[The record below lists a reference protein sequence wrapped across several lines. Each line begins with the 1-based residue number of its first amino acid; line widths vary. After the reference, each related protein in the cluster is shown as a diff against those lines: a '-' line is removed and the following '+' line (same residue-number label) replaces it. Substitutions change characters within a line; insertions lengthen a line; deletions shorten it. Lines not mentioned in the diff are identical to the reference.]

1 MIGAIAGDIIGSAYE
16 FHRTK
21 SHDFQLFEV
30 GSNFTDDTILTVAVA
45 DCLLHKKEYA
55 ITLKE
60 YGNKYPY
67 AGYGVRFRRWLGS
80 KDNKP
85 YNSFGNGSAM
95 RVSPVGFAFSSLEE
109 VLQEAKRSAECT
121 HNHPESIK
129 GAQSVAAAIF
139 LAQKGQSKDDIKAY
153 LRTTFNYDLDHT
165 IEEIRPSAYFDETCQ
180 VSVPQ
185 AIIAFLD
192 SIDYEDAVRK
202 AVSLG
207 ADADTQACIAGG
219 IAQAYYKNI
228 PAYIVAKTR
237 ALLDPKLLEIVDEF
251 NSKYSLSI

>member
-1 MIGAIAGDIIGSAYE
+1 LIGAIAGDIIGSAYE

-21 SHDFQLFEV
+21 HYDFQLFEV
-30 GSNFTDDTILTVAVA
+30 GSNYTDDTILTVAVA

-55 ITLKE
+55 TTLKE

-67 AGYGVRFRRWLGS
+67 AGYGVRFRQWLGS

-121 HNHPESIK
+121 HNHLEGIK

-139 LAQKGQSKDDIKAY
+139 LARIGQSKDEIKAY
-153 LRTTFNYDLDHT
+153 LQTTFGYDLDHT
-165 IEEIRPSAYFDETCQ
+165 INEIRPRAYFDETCQ

-207 ADADTQACIAGG
+207 ADADTQACITGG
-219 IAQAYYKNI
+219 IAQAYYHEI
-228 PAYIVAKTR
+228 PVHIIAKTR
-237 ALLDPKLLEIVDEF
+237 AILDIKLLEIMDEF
-251 NSKYSLSI
+251 NLKHALNI

>member
-1 MIGAIAGDIIGSAYE
+1 MLGAIAGDIIGSVYE

-21 SHDFQLFEV
+21 HYDFQLFEV

-55 ITLKE
+55 VAFEE

-67 AGYGVRFRRWLGS
+67 AGYGVRFRQWLGS
-80 KDNKP
+80 KDHKP

-121 HNHPESIK
+121 HNHPEGIK

-139 LAQKGQSKDDIKAY
+139 LARIGQSKDDIKAY
-153 LRTTFNYDLDHT
+153 LQNTFGYDLDHT
-165 IEEIRPSAYFDETCQ
+165 INEIQPRAYPDETCQ
-180 VSVPQ
+180 GSVPQ

-219 IAQAYYKNI
+219 IAQAYYKKI
-228 PAYIVAKTR
+228 PAHIITKTR
-237 ALLDPKLLEIVDEF
+237 AILDSTLLEIMDEF
-251 NSKYSLSI
+251 NSKYALNL